1 MVVALF
7 INSLD
12 DATEVPSVHLSHER
26 GHVAVL
32 EVLAEQPGLEFVL
45 VDDLPGPTV
54 GKPNDDAL
62 GVRVG
67 EHLVELHGEGRLPL
81 GVGPTGSGVGIDIGG
96 SDPRIV
102 VVEILLDGV
111 DHCYIG
117 VGGGRSSRD
126 TRGGAI
132 GRRLGS
138 CRGGHS
144 GGIEA
149 GIGTCAACRRHEG
162 GQVVEIDVAWKT
174 HFACGL
180 CCLSTITKRL
190 YYRLRLTDLERVRAT

>member
-7 INSLD
+7 VNSLD

-32 EVLAEQPGLEFVL
+32 EVLAKQPGLEFVL

-62 GVRVG
+62 GVGVG
-67 EHLVELHGEGRLPL
+67 EEGMKLHRKGRLPL
-81 GVGPTGSGVGIDIGG
+81 GVGPAGPGVGIDIGG

-111 DHCYIG
+111 DHCYVG
-117 VGGGRSSRD
+117 VGGGRSSRATSRG

-162 GQVVEIDVAWKT
+162 GQVVEIDVARKT
-174 HFACGL
+174 HFSL
-180 CCLSTITKRL
+180 VLL
-190 YYRLRLTDLERVRAT
+190 YLTEID